1 MKDTKSEPDNVD
13 DAVNAVLAKKE
24 LGQLQSSKRN
34 SLASRLRGRITDLK
48 TLNADVSAATIASEL
63 TQAGFK
69 VSASTVQRVL
79 REGKM
84 LAPTK
89 RKKSN
94 SKETNI
100 QTTNA
105 SSAPSTLENTSPAA
119 KDTTDAEALFR
130 KIQEENGMQTA
141 STSRK
146 TASFQNM

>member
-1 MKDTKSEPDNVD
+1 MKDTKLNTDNVD
-13 DAVNAVLAKKE
+13 DAVNAVMKKRE
-24 LGQLQSSKRN
+24 LGQLQGGKRN
-34 SLASRLRGRITDLK
+34 SLASRLRGRIIDLK
-48 TLNADVSAATIASEL
+48 NLNNDVSAATIAAEL
-63 TQAGFK
+63 TQAGCK
-69 VSASTVQRVL
+69 VSESTVQRVL
-79 REGKM
+79 REEKM